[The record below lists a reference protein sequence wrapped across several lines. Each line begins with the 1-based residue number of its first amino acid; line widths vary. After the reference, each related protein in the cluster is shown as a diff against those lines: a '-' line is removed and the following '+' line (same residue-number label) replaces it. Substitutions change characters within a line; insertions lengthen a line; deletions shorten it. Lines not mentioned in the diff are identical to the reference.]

1 MYNCKYTLCK
11 HRANRGAASLF
22 RLLCGPRA
30 HVRLSGSTPDPR
42 AGPSSAAGP
51 PCALEGQWM
60 RPLRHG
66 TSNTRAGPSSAVGPA
81 CSMEGTPGLAR
92 PLRWHQPVRWRGHSG
107 WPVLCCQATL
117 CIGGPVDEASQA
129 RRLRHSGWP
138 ILCRG
143 AALCVGRSV
152 DEASQAWY
160 FQHSGWPVLCSGAS
174 LFDGGDTR
182 AGPSSVSGP
191 TCALWGQ

>member
-30 HVRLSGSTPDPR
+30 HVRLSGGTPDPR

-81 CSMEGTPGLAR
+81 CSMEGTLGLAH
-92 PLRWHQPVRWRGHSG
+92 PLSQGQRVHCGVSSTLGLYRLGVGGAFHPRSRNNQHVSKCCRISLADKNQPW
-107 WPVLCCQATL
+107 
-117 CIGGPVDEASQA
+117 
-129 RRLRHSGWP
+129 
-138 ILCRG
+138 
-143 AALCVGRSV
+143 
-152 DEASQAWY
+152 
-160 FQHSGWPVLCSGAS
+160 
-174 LFDGGDTR
+174 
-182 AGPSSVSGP
+182 
-191 TCALWGQ
+191 